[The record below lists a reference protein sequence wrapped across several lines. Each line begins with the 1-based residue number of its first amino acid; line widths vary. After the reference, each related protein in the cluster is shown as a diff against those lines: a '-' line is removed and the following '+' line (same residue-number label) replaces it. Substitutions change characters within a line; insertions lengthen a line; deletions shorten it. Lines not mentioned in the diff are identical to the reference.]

1 MQRGILKIGSQGPGL
16 IFLMDSFQRCSS
28 RNLPFESMAANA
40 IQGLEKVT
48 TPGRIPLAETENRGT
63 LLGKEGGDMGCFLQS
78 FFASKHL
85 GHVRLG
91 P

>member
-1 MQRGILKIGSQGPGL
+1 
-16 IFLMDSFQRCSS
+16 
-28 RNLPFESMAANA
+28 MAANA
-40 IQGLEKVT
+40 IQGLEKVI
-48 TPGRIPLAETENRGT
+48 TPGRIPLAKTANRGT

>member
-1 MQRGILKIGSQGPGL
+1 MQRGILEIGSQGTGL
-16 IFLMDSFQRCSS
+16 ILFMDSFQRYSS
-28 RNLPFESMAANA
+28 RNLLFESMAADA

-48 TPGRIPLAETENRGT
+48 TPSRISLAQTANRGT

-78 FFASKHL
+78 LFAPKHL